1 MKQHDKENDRSY
13 LNNESGMTLVKEV
26 TINNLGIINGVFL
39 TDSSQVSYSGGNF
52 NGPSEMVMIAPYA
65 EVKLSSHYSIHGTIV
80 AKTIKLNGQGT
91 IEFNKEIDTSGFLM
105 ASGESVSPTLEDLI
119 ESGPIIETQGE

>member
-1 MKQHDKENDRSY
+1 
-13 LNNESGMTLVKEV
+13 MTLVKEV

-65 EVKLSSHYSIHGTIV
+65 EVKLSSRYSIHGTIV
-80 AKTIKLNGQGT
+80 AKTITLDGQGT
-91 IEFNKEIDTSGFLM
+91 IEFNKKIDTSVFPM

-119 ESGPIIETQGE
+119 EPGPIIETQGE